1 MGQVRLNDEKMM
13 LMIGGLK
20 MMSDGVKGQKDHD
33 KSPISNAL
41 AASYEM
47 MTDVDRGASEEEFV
61 EQADTKISWRAPRIT
76 FNCIGTASVLGFM
89 LLDQLNGSKN
99 DPDVA
104 KFLDACVELTVKLSQ
119 EDDEEITNDRVQG
132 DILR

>member
-1 MGQVRLNDEKMM
+1 MGQLKLTGEKMM

-20 MMSDGVKGQKDHD
+20 MMSDGVPNQQDHD

-47 MTDVDRGASEEEFV
+47 MTDVDRDSTEEQFV

-89 LLDQLNGSKN
+89 LLEQLNKDKD
-99 DPDVA
+99 DPDVG
-104 KFLDACVELTVKLSQ
+104 KFLDACVELTVKLAE
-119 EDDEEITNDRVQG
+119 EDEGLINDR
-132 DILR
+132 L